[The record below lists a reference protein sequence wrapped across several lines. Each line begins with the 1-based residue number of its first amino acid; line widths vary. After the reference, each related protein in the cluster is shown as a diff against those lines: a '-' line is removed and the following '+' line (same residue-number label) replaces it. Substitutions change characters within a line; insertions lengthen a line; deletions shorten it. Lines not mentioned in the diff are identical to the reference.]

1 MTIVFVL
8 TNMLKN
14 LTFLMNIFLSIH
26 QNVLEYYY
34 QIVSILYYVSFEI
47 MMMMTLFNRKF
58 LVDQIWQINDVSI
71 ISTY

>member
-14 LTFLMNIFLSIH
+14 STFLMNIFLSIH
-26 QNVLEYYY
+26 QNVLQYYY

-47 MMMMTLFNRKF
+47 MMIMTLFNRTF
-58 LVDQIWQINDVSI
+58 LVGQIWQINDVSI
-71 ISTY
+71 VSTY